1 MKKENENVFDT
12 TTKIRILNEEIK
24 YAKSC
29 IREHDTG
36 HIHTAI
42 GWLVD
47 RVNDLKRKANLGE

>member
-1 MKKENENVFDT
+1 MKKENENIFDT

-29 IREHDTG
+29 IRENCTVAPF
-36 HIHTAI
+36 II

-47 RVNDLKRKANLGE
+47 RVNDLKRKTNLGE